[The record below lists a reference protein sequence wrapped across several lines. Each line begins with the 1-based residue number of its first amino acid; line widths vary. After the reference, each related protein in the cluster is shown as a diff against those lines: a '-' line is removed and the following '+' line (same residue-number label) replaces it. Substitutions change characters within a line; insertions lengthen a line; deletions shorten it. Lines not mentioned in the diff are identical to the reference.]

1 MKNKKRVSKFLDT
14 HLYNFFDLL
23 IILILILSI
32 LIFIF
37 WPILSVAKQ
46 SIYHDGGF
54 SFNFYKEILKENK
67 KLITNGI
74 FVASLSTLFSII
86 ISIYVAVYISF
97 SESKIK
103 KILFIILMITMISPP
118 FVSSLAYINL
128 FGRRGFITHNIL
140 KLTLN
145 TYGWYGIVAM
155 QTLSHV
161 SLNAIIL
168 SGVISGIDKSIIEAS
183 LDSGASVNYTIRKV
197 VIPMMIPG
205 IIVAS
210 LLTFV
215 RCFSDFGTPMIIGGS
230 FNVIATQIYIEI
242 IANSNLPKAAAM
254 NMLLIIPCIIAFIAY
269 RFYMKKNNSTLGGA
283 QKASSREMKLKFNGF
298 LGALIKFITYTFIFI
313 MVLQYISIFISA
325 ITVYRKGKMY
335 FSLDNI
341 IKLKNYSSKS
351 FIRSIIYSTIAGI
364 IGSFIGML
372 TAYYTERRKILGM
385 KQVDFIATLPYIIPG
400 TFFGIG
406 YILAF
411 NDYPMKLTGTAAI
424 VILNCIFKQ
433 LPMTTKVSSAVVS
446 YIDREVEYAG
456 KDCGASNFF
465 ILKDIIIPSLKP
477 AFLMG
482 FINNFTATMTTI
494 GSIIFLIYPGQKVA
508 TVEMF
513 DAIQSGEYGLGAV
526 IACIIILITLAINL
540 LFSKWVLGGKNV
552 STIKKFSKEF

>member
-1 MKNKKRVSKFLDT
+1 MEKKKRVSKFLDT

-23 IILILILSI
+23 IILILISSI

-54 SFNFYKEILKENK
+54 SFNFYKEILKGNK

-74 FVASLSTLFSII
+74 FVAFLSTFFSII

-103 KILFIILMITMISPP
+103 KLLFIILMITMISPP

-128 FGRRGFITHNIL
+128 FGRRGIITHDIL

-161 SLNAIIL
+161 SLSSIIL
-168 SGVISGIDKSIIEAS
+168 SGVISGMDKSIIEAS

-197 VIPMMIPG
+197 VIPMMVPG

-242 IANSNLPKAAAM
+242 IANGNLPKAAAM
-254 NMLLIIPCIIAFIAY
+254 NMLLIIPSIIAFMAY
-269 RFYMKKNNSTLGGA
+269 RFYMKKSNFTLGGA
-283 QKASSREMKLKFNGF
+283 QKVNSREMKLRFNGF
-298 LGALIKFITYTFIFI
+298 LGGLIKIITYTFIFI
-313 MVLQYISIFISA
+313 MVLQYLSIFISA
-325 ITVYRKGKMY
+325 ITVYRKGKIY
-335 FSLDNI
+335 FSLNNI
-341 IKLKNYSSKS
+341 IKLKDYSGSS
-351 FIRSIIYSTIAGI
+351 FIRSIVYSTIAGI

-433 LPMTTKVSSAVVS
+433 LPMTTKVSSAVIS
-446 YIDREVEYAG
+446 YIDPQVEYAG

-526 IACIIILITLAINL
+526 IACIIILITLVVNL
-540 LFSKWVLGGKNV
+540 VFSKLVLGGKNV
-552 STIKKFSKEF
+552 STIKKLSKEF